1 MEPQNTNCKAEF
13 NLSSELDLLTNELWE
28 YAVDTLHELSVT
40 KLNWEH

>member
-1 MEPQNTNCKAEF
+1 MLGRIESKQEF
-13 NLSSELDLLTNELWE
+13 DFLTNELWE